1 MPTGL
6 IVTVS
11 AVVPLKSIPAFQA
24 YEAAVLPL
32 LKDVGATLERRL
44 RNENGTRELH
54 IVRFPSSSH
63 FERYRADPRRASHAH
78 LLLLSGAQMDV
89 TIMHDVIVED

>member
-1 MPTGL
+1 MPAGL
-6 IVTVS
+6 TVTVS
-11 AVVPLKSIPAFQA
+11 AVVPLEGIPAFQA

-32 LKDVGATLERRL
+32 LKDAGATLERRL

-63 FERYRADPRRASHAH
+63 FERYRADPRRASHSH

-89 TIMHDVIVED
+89 TIMHDVVAEV